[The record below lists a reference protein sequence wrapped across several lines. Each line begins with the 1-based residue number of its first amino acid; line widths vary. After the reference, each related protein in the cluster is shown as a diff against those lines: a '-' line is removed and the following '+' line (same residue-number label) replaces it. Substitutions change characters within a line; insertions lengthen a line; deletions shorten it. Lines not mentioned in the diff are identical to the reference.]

1 MNARIA
7 LLLFLVAC
15 LLLSTA
21 VVAEA
26 PPGYQVQSGIL
37 SGGRYQLTSVDL
49 QAGNVAADGVY
60 RLLGTAATLHV
71 GSGCCCTWLPC
82 ILRNR

>member
-26 PPGYQVQSGIL
+26 PSGYQVRAGTL
-37 SGGRYQLTSVDL
+37 SGGRYQLTSVGL
-49 QAGNVAADGVY
+49 QAGNVAAGGVY
-60 RLLGTAATLHV
+60 RLLGTTSAFQV
-71 GSGCCCTWLPC
+71 GSGCCCTYLPC